1 MNTPFEKQI
10 AVAGSVIDTLVS
22 DDTVKALARAMHTA
36 DPCVARLTL
45 DRCVIRYELD
55 LREEGIADA
64 AKHAQRYRERLEHAR
79 ALLHAKS
86 GGRVGRIG
94 AA

>member
-36 DPCVARLTL
+36 DPYVARLTL

-64 AKHAQRYRERLEHAR
+64 AERAALPRAPGACASAVAREIQ
-79 ALLHAKS
+79 
-86 GGRVGRIG
+86 GVGRIG